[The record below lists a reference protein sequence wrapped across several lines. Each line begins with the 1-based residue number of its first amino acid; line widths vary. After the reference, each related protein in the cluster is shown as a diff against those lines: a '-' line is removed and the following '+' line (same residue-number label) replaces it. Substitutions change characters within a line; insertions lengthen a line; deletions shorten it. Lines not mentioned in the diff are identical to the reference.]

1 VPTIR
6 ARLQEPQGAIEP
18 GHPDK
23 SGAMTYFQPND
34 AQLRTRVKLLGRLL
48 GNVLVAQAGERV
60 YATVE
65 ALRKGYISLRQHEDR
80 ARRRR
85 LERLIANL
93 DPGTLTRVIR
103 AFNAYFS
110 LVNIAEEEFQ
120 HRQRRRQVGKG
131 GPLWVG
137 SFDHTLRGFR
147 GQGMS
152 AEDLQAMLNRIQYT
166 PVFTAH
172 PTEARRRTV
181 MEGLRRIFLATE
193 RLNDR
198 TLDRYAR
205 AELQHHLEAVI
216 QILWKTDEVR
226 ARRPDVTDEVRNGL
240 YYFRESLFEAVPLLY
255 RYVEKAIINAYGPAG
270 ASVRVPSFLCFGSW
284 IGGDRDGNPFVT
296 PQTTL
301 LAVCLQS
308 EAVQEEYLARVRTL
322 SRTLSQSDT
331 FCEPSQ
337 AFAESLVADI
347 RACETEGWD
356 PYERY
361 AHEPYRRK
369 LYIMRHRFK
378 VNLRHLARI
387 QRSPKDI
394 PATPLPYAEETFRRD
409 IYLIRDSLYSHGD
422 GNIAESE
429 LKDLIRLVE
438 TFGFQLLRLDIR
450 QESGRH
456 TGAVAELLSR
466 EGIDYMALDEE
477 ARLQQLAEH
486 IGGRAPGDPPAKLSE
501 PTQQTLEVLRIMD
514 RTRRAVTPN
523 AFGNYVISMTHHASH
538 VMEVMYLAWLA
549 GLAGRRDGEWF
560 CHCQVS
566 PLFETID
573 DLAHIEPVMSSLLD
587 NPVYRALLESSGN
600 LQEVM
605 LGYSDSCKDGGIV
618 ASSWQLYQAQ
628 RRITRLTTA
637 RGVECRLFHG
647 RGGTVGRGGGPTHE
661 AIVSQPFG
669 TVHGKIKITEQ
680 GEVLAYRYSNAE
692 TAVYELSMGLTG
704 MLKASCFLVQPGT
717 AEQEEEH
724 RDTMQELAELG
735 ERAYRRLTDETPGFL
750 DYFYEAT
757 PLDAI
762 VQLNIGSRPAHRQQ
776 SDRSKASIRAIPW
789 VFGWGQSRHTL
800 PAWYG
805 IGTALEQWRERSP
818 KGFSTLRNMYE
829 RWPFFQSMLSNT
841 QMALFKADMAT
852 AQEYA
857 ELCRDRGL
865 AEDVFE
871 EIRAEYS
878 RTVRQVLDIVGADQ
892 LLDDHPA
899 LALSLSRRGPYLDPL
914 NHIQIQLLQRY
925 RDAELGEEARE
936 GWLYPLLQS
945 INAIAAGMRNTG

>member
-1 VPTIR
+1 M
-6 ARLQEPQGAIEP
+6 
-18 GHPDK
+18 
-23 SGAMTYFQPND
+23 SYFQPND
-34 AQLRTRVKLLGRLL
+34 KQLRSRVKLLGRLL

-60 YATVE
+60 YAAVE
-65 ALRKGYISLRQHEDR
+65 ALRKGYISLRRREDPV
-80 ARRRR
+80 RRRR
-85 LERLIANL
+85 LEHLIASL
-93 DPGTLTRVIR
+93 DPETLTQVIR
-103 AFNAYFS
+103 AFSAYFS

-120 HRQRRRQVGKG
+120 HRQRRRQVRKG

-137 SFDHTLRGFR
+137 SFDHTLRAFR
-147 GQGMS
+147 AQGIS
-152 AEDLQAMLNRIQYT
+152 AENLQVLLNRIQYT

-193 RLNDR
+193 HLDDI
-198 TLDRYAR
+198 TLDHYAR
-205 AELQHHLEAVI
+205 EEVQRHLEALI
-216 QILWKTDEVR
+216 QILWKTEEVR
-226 ARRPDVTDEVRNGL
+226 PRRPEVIDEVRNGL
-240 YYFRESLFEAVPLLY
+240 YYFRESLFEAVPLIY
-255 RYVEKAIINAYGPAG
+255 RYAEKAITNAYGATG
-270 ASVRVPSFLCFGSW
+270 ASVRVPSFLRFGSW

-301 LAVCLQS
+301 LAVSLQS

-322 SRTLSQSDT
+322 SRILSQSDA

-337 AFAESLVADI
+337 AFAESLAADI
-347 RACETEGWD
+347 QACETHGWNS
-356 PYERY
+356 YERY

-378 VNLRHLARI
+378 ANLRHLAGI
-387 QRSPKDI
+387 QGAPDEI
-394 PATPLPYAEETFRRD
+394 PPATLPYAEETFRRD
-409 IYLIRDSLYSHGD
+409 LYLVRDSLSSHGD
-422 GNIAESE
+422 ANIAETE

-456 TGAVAELLSR
+456 TEAVAEILSR
-466 EGIDYMALDEE
+466 EGIDYTALDEE
-477 ARLQQLAEH
+477 ARLQQLAER
-486 IGGRAPGDPPAKLSE
+486 IRGAVPGDLPAKLSE
-501 PTQQTLEVLRIMD
+501 PTRQTLEVLRIMD
-514 RTRRAVTPN
+514 LTRRAVTPN

-549 GLAGRRDGEWF
+549 GLVGRRDGEWF

-573 DLAHIEPVMSSLLD
+573 DLAHIEPVMASLLD
-587 NPVYRALLESSGN
+587 NPVYRALLESSDN

-628 RRITRLTTA
+628 RRITRLTQA

-661 AIVSQPFG
+661 AIVSQPFA

-704 MLKASCFLVQPGT
+704 LLKASCFLVQPGT
-717 AEQEEEH
+717 AEPKEH
-724 RDTMQELAELG
+724 VGAMQELAELG
-735 ERAYRRLTDETPGFL
+735 EDAYRRLTDETPGFL

-762 VQLNIGSRPAHRQQ
+762 AQLNIGSRPSYRQQ
-776 SDRSKASIRAIPW
+776 ADRSKASIRAIPW
-789 VFGWGQSRHTL
+789 VFGWAQSRHTL

-805 IGTALEQWRERSP
+805 IGTALEQWREGSP
-818 KGFSTLRNMYE
+818 EGFGTLRDMYE
-829 RWPFFQSMLSNT
+829 YWPFFRSMLSNT
-841 QMALFKADMAT
+841 QMALFKADIAI

-857 ELCRDRGL
+857 ELCHDQRL
-865 AEDVFE
+865 AEYVFE
-871 EIRAEYS
+871 DIRAEHF
-878 RTVRQVLDIVGADQ
+878 RTVKQILDIVGAEQ
-892 LLDDHPA
+892 LIDDNPP
-899 LALSLSRRGPYLDPL
+899 LALSLSRRAPYLDPL
-914 NHIQIQLLQRY
+914 NYIQIRLLQRY
-925 RDAELGEEARE
+925 RDAGLGEEERE

-945 INAIAAGMRNTG
+945 INAIAAGIRNTG